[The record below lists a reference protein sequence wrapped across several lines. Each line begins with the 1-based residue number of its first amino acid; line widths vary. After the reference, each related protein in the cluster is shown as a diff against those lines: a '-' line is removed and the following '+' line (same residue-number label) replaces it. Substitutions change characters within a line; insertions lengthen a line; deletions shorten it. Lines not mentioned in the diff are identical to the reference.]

1 MKNLQ
6 ISDNDL
12 IGNRFNGHD
21 LHRYLRQQGIVSN
34 QLVRT
39 KHSDDRDTYVV
50 GDGFN
55 CREACNDMINKIEKR
70 YGTHSLHYPFSFS
83 IFTDPLFLET
93 DVVHYHLIHNYFFN
107 LSLLPLLTA
116 LKPSILTIHEPFFTT
131 GHCIQ
136 PLDCER
142 WKTGCG
148 DCPYVNLNFALDMDV
163 SALNWEIKRDI
174 FKRSQ
179 LDIIVAS
186 KHMQNWVKQ
195 SPILSHFDAHLIP
208 FGLDLT
214 RFAPGDA
221 GNAKK
226 KLGIPQENIVLCF
239 RADLS
244 PFKGLKYIT
253 EALQRLSVNVPL
265 TLLTVGCVDLLD
277 SFRGRFQII
286 DNTWHLDDNAM
297 LDFYRAADIFLMPST
312 AEAFGMMAM
321 EAMAC
326 GKPVVVFDGTAL
338 PETIFAP
345 QGGIAVPQG
354 DVDAMTHEL
363 EQLISN
369 REKRLQ
375 LGEQA
380 RKLAVQHYN
389 NDNYVSRVIDVYND
403 VIDKRII
410 TDRSK
415 YIIAQL
421 KKAAEQSRSR
431 KTKAISAA
439 STSLAPMPAETELA
453 LIKSSVYFKI
463 YDKLRKRRHLR
474 LISDAAIKPTIRF
487 SWKALKKA
495 RGFVRQ
501 FLF

>member
-21 LHRYLRQQGIVSN
+21 LHRYLRQRGIASN

-83 IFTDPLFLET
+83 IFSDPLFLET
-93 DVVHYHLIHNYFFN
+93 DIVHYHLIHNYFFN

-116 LKPSILTIHEPFFTT
+116 LKPSILSIHEPFFTT
-131 GHCIQ
+131 GHCIY

-179 LDIIVAS
+179 LDLIVAS
-186 KHMQNWVKQ
+186 KYMQNWVNQ

-221 GNAKK
+221 GKAKK
-226 KLGIPQENIVLCF
+226 KLGIPQKNVVLCF
-239 RADLS
+239 RADPS
-244 PFKGLKYIT
+244 AFKGLKYID
-253 EALQRLSVNVPL
+253 EALHRLAVDVPL
-265 TLLTVGCVDLLD
+265 TLLTVGCVDLLN

-286 DNTWHLDDNAM
+286 DNTWQLDDNAM
-297 LDFYRAADIFLMPST
+297 LSIYQAADIFLMPST

-326 GKPVVVFDGTAL
+326 GKPVLVFDGTAL

-354 DVDAMTHEL
+354 DVDALTHEL
-363 EQLISN
+363 ELLISN
-369 REKRLQ
+369 RDKRLK

-380 RKLAVQHYN
+380 RKLAEQHYN
-389 NDNYVSRVIDVYND
+389 VENYVSKIIDVYKE
-403 VIDKRII
+403 VVAKRTIDQRAE
-410 TDRSK
+410 
-415 YIIAQL
+415 YIISQL
-421 KKAAEQSRSR
+421 KKVAWNTPPREIIPLSQPVEFQNGS
-431 KTKAISAA
+431 AISPGFKAK
-439 STSLAPMPAETELA
+439 
-453 LIKSSVYFKI
+453 IKAKLRNVPLLRPIYHKI
-463 YDKLRKRRHLR
+463 YKPLRKL
-474 LISDAAIKPTIRF
+474 A
-487 SWKALKKA
+487 
-495 RGFVRQ
+495 G
-501 FLF
+501 